1 MDQPERLPTGKID
14 PAVLTDVALT
24 QREQLVPRPTKLAH
38 TGLSEPFLADLIS
51 KHLLD
56 GGVLRLSDLA
66 ERLKLAGP
74 IIESVLNFMRKEA
87 RTEVRG
93 THGNGSGNS
102 ATGNLRYALTE
113 RGRNSAQD
121 AMYRSGYVGP
131 APVPLEEYVR
141 VAKAQTVHG
150 RRIDRAAMADAFA
163 GIIIR
168 PELVDKLGPAMNSG
182 RAVFIYGPAGTGKT
196 FITQHLVRLFP
207 DTTLIPYS
215 IVINEV
221 VVEVFDPIKHR
232 LAETNLPNPNVM
244 LERGHDPRYAL
255 CRRPIVIAG
264 GELTA
269 DMLDIH
275 YDAATRRFQA
285 PLQLKANN
293 GIFIIDDMGRQRVAP
308 ATVFNRWIVPLEEK
322 IDYLN
327 LGSGQHFSVP
337 FDTILVFSTN
347 LHPLDLADEAF
358 LRRIGYKIEFPYLL
372 EREYE
377 QIWQQFCA
385 ENEIVCEPDVFDF
398 AINELHAKHR
408 KPLLPCHPRDLLS
421 IAAERATYQGNGR
434 LVNTENLSWAW
445 ANYFVSMKPGT

>member
-1 MDQPERLPTGKID
+1 MDQHKRLPAEKSVA
-14 PAVLTDVALT
+14 PVLTDVGLT
-24 QREQLVPRPTKLAH
+24 RMERLAPRPTKLAD
-38 TGLSEPFLADLIS
+38 TGLSEAFLADLIA

-56 GGVLRLSDLA
+56 GGVLRMSDLV
-66 ERLKLAGP
+66 ERVKLAGP

-87 RTEVRG
+87 RIEVRG

-102 ATGNLRYALTE
+102 ASGNLRYALTE
-113 RGRNSAQD
+113 RGRTSAQD

-131 APVPLEEYVR
+131 APMPLEKYVE

-150 RRIDRAAMADAFA
+150 HRIDRAAMADAFS

-168 PELVDKLGPAMNSG
+168 PDLVDKLGPAMNSG

-221 VVEVFDPIKHR
+221 IVEVFDPLKHR
-232 LAETNLPNPNVM
+232 LAATDLPNPNVM
-244 LERGHDPRYAL
+244 LERGHDPRFAL

-275 YDAATRRFQA
+275 YDAATHRFQA

-308 ATVFNRWIVPLEEK
+308 ETVFNRWIVPLEEK

-372 EREYE
+372 ESEYE
-377 QIWQQFCA
+377 QIWKQFCA
-385 ENEIVCEPDVFDF
+385 EHEIVCEPDVFDF
-398 AINELHAKHR
+398 AINELHGKNR

-421 IAAERATYQGNGR
+421 IAAERATYEGHGR
-434 LVNTENLSWAW
+434 LVNTESLSWAW
-445 ANYFVSMKPGT
+445 TNYFVSMKPGT